1 MARGLAPV
9 GARSG
14 PLHFHSHTACAGLA
28 TAAQPNGGK
37 PPHHRF
43 ASASDLGFASASAAT
58 IVIRIPNLR
67 RVTSRGEG
75 ACPRWGAKRPP
86 AFLQSHRMCR
96 FGDCCAA
103 ERGQAPSPQVSA
115 SLRAG
120 FASAS
125 CCHDSN
131 QNPNFEE
138 SDIPWRGGLP
148 PLGREAAPCIPTVTP
163 HVQDCRLLRSRTG
176 ASPLATG

>member
-14 PLHFHSHTACAGLA
+14 PLHSNSHTACAGLT

-43 ASASDLGFASASAAT
+43 ALASDLALPRRVAAT
-58 IVIRIPNLR
+58 IAIRIPNLR

-75 ACPRWGAKRPP
+75 ARPRWGAKRPP
-86 AFLQSHRMCR
+86 AFPQSHRMCR
-96 FGDCCAA
+96 IGDCCAA
-103 ERGQAPSPQVSA
+103 ERGQAPSPQVRA

-125 CCHDSN
+125 FCHDSD
-131 QNPNFEE
+131 QNPKFEE
-138 SDIPWRGGLP
+138 GDILWRGGLP

-163 HVQDCRLLRSRTG
+163 HVQDWRLLRSRTG